1 MRDVVEIGIG
11 REAVRTY
18 ELEDISLV
26 PSRPLCSH
34 REVSLDWKMDA
45 YQFDLPFVADG
56 SDALASPDFVIEM
69 GKNGGLGVFNA
80 EGLWSRWE
88 NAEEKIAEVRKAAL
102 ESGDVVTPVTL
113 LQELSREPIKK
124 ELLTAAVKKIHD
136 SGVVTAVRVSP
147 QHARELGPLLVEA
160 GIDILF
166 VQGTMVSAQYVW
178 EGEELPLDI
187 KELVRGTDIPV
198 VVGGCVN
205 YHTAMHLMRTG
216 AAGIVVGYGATE
228 GITTTGEV
236 LGINV
241 AMATAIADAAV
252 ARRDYMEESGGRYVH
267 VIANGDLNSSGDIAK
282 AIACGADAVMAGPLL
297 AQAQE
302 AAGKGVYW
310 PIVAGHPANPRGAV
324 VPVMTEYEADD
335 EDYDG
340 PTLEVILHGPSSEPF
355 GTCDLAGGLRRSMA
369 KCGYTSLKA
378 FQRVELTVH

>member
-34 REVSLDWKMDA
+34 REVSLDWRMDA
-45 YQFDLPFVADG
+45 YQFDVPFVADA
-56 SDALASPDFVIEM
+56 SDALASPEFVIEM

-80 EGLWSRWE
+80 EGLWARWE

-102 ESGDVVTPVTL
+102 ESDDPSMAVSL
-113 LQELSREPIKK
+113 LQELSREPIKE
-124 ELLTAAVKKIHD
+124 ELLVAAVKKIHD
-136 SGVVTAVRVSP
+136 AGVVTAVRVSP
-147 QHARELGPLLVEA
+147 QHARELGPLLVQA
-160 GIDILF
+160 GMDILF

-205 YHTAMHLMRTG
+205 YHTAMHLMRAG

-241 AMATAIADAAV
+241 AMATAIADAA
-252 ARRDYMEESGGRYVH
+252 AASRDYMEESGGRYVH
-267 VIANGDLNSSGDIAK
+267 VIANGDVNFSGDIAK

-324 VPVMTEYEADD
+324 VPLMVDYEADD
-335 EDYDG
+335 EDYEG
-340 PTLEVILHGPSSEPF
+340 PSLEVVLHGPSSEPF

-369 KCGYTSLKA
+369 KCGYTSLKE

>member
-1 MRDVVEIGIG
+1 M
-11 REAVRTY
+11 
-18 ELEDISLV
+18 
-26 PSRPLCSH
+26 
-34 REVSLDWKMDA
+34 
-45 YQFDLPFVADG
+45 
-56 SDALASPDFVIEM
+56 
-69 GKNGGLGVFNA
+69 
-80 EGLWSRWE
+80 
-88 NAEEKIAEVRKAAL
+88 
-102 ESGDVVTPVTL
+102 
-113 LQELSREPIKK
+113 
-124 ELLTAAVKKIHD
+124 
-136 SGVVTAVRVSP
+136 
-147 QHARELGPLLVEA
+147 GPLLVEA

-241 AMATAIADAAV
+241 AMATAIADAAA

-302 AAGKGVYW
+302 AAGK
-310 PIVAGHPANPRGAV
+310 
-324 VPVMTEYEADD
+324 
-335 EDYDG
+335 
-340 PTLEVILHGPSSEPF
+340 L
-355 GTCDLAGGLRRSMA
+355 
-369 KCGYTSLKA
+369 SLI
-378 FQRVELTVH
+378 HI

>member
-45 YQFDLPFVADG
+45 YQIDLPFVADG

-69 GKNGGLGVFNA
+69 GKNGGLDVFNA

-241 AMATAIADAAV
+241 AMATAIADAAA